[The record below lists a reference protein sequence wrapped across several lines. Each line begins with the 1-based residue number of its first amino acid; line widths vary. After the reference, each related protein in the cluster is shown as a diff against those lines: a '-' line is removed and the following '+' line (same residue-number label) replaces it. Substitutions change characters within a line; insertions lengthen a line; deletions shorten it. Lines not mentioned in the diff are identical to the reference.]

1 MLWEAET
8 TVQGRDTAR
17 ATQSGRPWL
26 LIAASLLLALLA
38 TVLWAK
44 WRDSRVRADRLQAEL
59 RQVYAEA
66 EALRTE
72 AARTQQRAAQ
82 LERELR
88 AVAPRGGKEQS
99 TAKNGAGR

>member
-1 MLWEAET
+1 MLWEAEPPARGCD
-8 TVQGRDTAR
+8 VARTA
-17 ATQSGRPWL
+17 QSGRPWL
-26 LIAASLLLALLA
+26 LIAASLLLALLS

-66 EALRTE
+66 ESLRTE

-88 AVAPRGGKEQS
+88 AVAPRGGKEQP
-99 TAKNGAGR
+99 TAKSGAGR